1 MVKMNVNKVQSHLEK
16 KKKNEQKM
24 AGTSKADEA
33 KIQNSVGKQASGRR
47 KINIRVWS
55 TNQTS
60 NNW

>member
-1 MVKMNVNKVQSHLEK
+1 
-16 KKKNEQKM
+16 M